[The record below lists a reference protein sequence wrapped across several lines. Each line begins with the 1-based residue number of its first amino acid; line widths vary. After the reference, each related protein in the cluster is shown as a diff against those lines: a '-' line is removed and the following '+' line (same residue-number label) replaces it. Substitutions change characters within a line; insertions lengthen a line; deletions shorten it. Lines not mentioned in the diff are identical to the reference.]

1 MYIHVMIKQVNLPAA
16 VALANDAARDCAC
29 LQARKLSRRITRAY
43 DAALRDSGLKI
54 TQFTMLAAVVASG
67 DGLSLTELADR
78 LGMDRSTFSR
88 NLTPLVRR
96 GLVQHTNALKG
107 RSRGVRATEAGQSVF
122 AQSAP
127 AWRAAQ
133 DRLRRQLATGE
144 RTGFLDD
151 LRTVNTLLKS

>member
-1 MYIHVMIKQVNLPAA
+1 MTKHANIPAA
-16 VALANDAARDCAC
+16 MALANDAARDCAC
-29 LQARKLSRRITRAY
+29 LQARMLSRQITRAY
-43 DAALRDSGLKI
+43 DAALRDSSLKV
-54 TQFTMLAAVVASG
+54 TQFTMVAAVVASG

-133 DRLRRQLATGE
+133 DRLRRLLASAG
-144 RTGFLDD
+144 RAGFLDD
-151 LRTVNTLLKS
+151 LRTVNRILKT

>member
-1 MYIHVMIKQVNLPAA
+1 MIERSDISAA
-16 VALANDAARDCAC
+16 MALANDAARDCAC
-29 LQARKLSRRITRAY
+29 LQARMLSRQITRAY

-67 DGLSLTELADR
+67 DGLSLTELSDR

-107 RSRGVRATEAGQSVF
+107 RSRGAQARSRPRRGAQLKIVF
-122 AQSAP
+122 VVSSPLENARDFSTTCAP
-127 AWRAAQ
+127 
-133 DRLRRQLATGE
+133 
-144 RTGFLDD
+144 
-151 LRTVNTLLKS
+151 